1 MVFNIHNGSYHR
13 PRCSERSICSPW
25 WLVSY
30 RESFWSEVANPSTRS
45 GKRNMSHCVIMA
57 SSLTT
62 PVYMWVP
69 PTSTHRLLLLP
80 LLFLFH
86 SALWVRYTTVCTRGC
101 CWIFL
106 MQDFCNRWARFSWC
120 DYICHHCCRKLDCN
134 HICTRCQQRLIAVCN
149 VTAILAN
156 PGTLSLVLK
165 NGVS

>member
-69 PTSTHRLLLLP
+69 PHLHTHTQTFAPSFAISFPLGFMGLLHHCLYSRVLLEVFNAGLFSTAEHDSLDAITFATIAVGNWIATTYAHDVNRDLLL
-80 LLFLFH
+80 
-86 SALWVRYTTVCTRGC
+86 C
-101 CWIFL
+101 
-106 MQDFCNRWARFSWC
+106 
-120 DYICHHCCRKLDCN
+120 
-134 HICTRCQQRLIAVCN
+134 
-149 VTAILAN
+149 VT
-156 PGTLSLVLK
+156 
-165 NGVS
+165 